1 MLASAPGMARSRPTS
16 PRPAR
21 PRRPARR
28 LHERPAPPPGLTG
41 PLARLRRTRAL
52 AAALTHPSTSGP
64 GAAAARHLRLRL
76 ELLGDAVWNLAVIQ
90 TLLREGTAPRADLA
104 RRKAHLAG
112 GPFMADVARRARLG
126 GALRIGPGPDAA
138 ALRDRPSVLASTLE
152 AVLGA
157 WYLQAGLPPVLR
169 FVARAL
175 ARTARHERPGA
186 SFDPKS
192 DLQQAVTRRFHT
204 LPAYRI
210 VEQAGSAHAPEFR
223 VEVAVN
229 GRVLGIGRGTSRRAA
244 EQAAARE
251 ALHALEW
258 TREDRAAHKI

>member
-1 MLASAPGMARSRPTS
+1 M
-16 PRPAR
+16 
-21 PRRPARR
+21 
-28 LHERPAPPPGLTG
+28 
-41 PLARLRRTRAL
+41 
-52 AAALTHPSTSGP
+52 SGP

-90 TLLREGTAPRADLA
+90 SLLREAKAPRADLA

-112 GPFMADVARRARLG
+112 GPFMADVARRVGLG
-126 GALRIGPGPDAA
+126 GTLRIGPGPDAA

-175 ARTARHERPGA
+175 ASAARHERPGA
-186 SFDPKS
+186 SVDPKS
-192 DLQQAVTRRFHT
+192 DLQQVVTRRFHT

-229 GRVLGIGRGTSRRAA
+229 GRILGAGRGGSRRAA
-244 EQAAARE
+244 EQAAAWE
-251 ALHALEW
+251 ALRALESS
-258 TREDRAAHKI
+258 EKAIGAHKI